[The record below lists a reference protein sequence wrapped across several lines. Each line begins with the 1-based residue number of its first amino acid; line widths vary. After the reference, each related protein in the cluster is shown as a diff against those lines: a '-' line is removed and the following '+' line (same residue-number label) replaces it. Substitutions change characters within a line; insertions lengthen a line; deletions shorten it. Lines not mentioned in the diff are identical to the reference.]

1 VKIVA
6 SQNDAE
12 QVGVLIRKNEGELQ
26 QAINK
31 ALDGIKADG
40 TTRRFPIPTSGPM
53 SLNNRSA
60 AAVIAL

>member
-12 QVGVLIRKNEGELQ
+12 QVGVLIRKNEGLQ

-40 TTRRFPIPTSGPM
+40 EDFQYLLRDRC
-53 SLNNRSA
+53 L
-60 AAVIAL
+60 